1 MSIPAFSF
9 QEVKERSVWD
19 AFMLSVDPHTF
30 LQSWPWGEFNRRQG
44 NDVWRWQVHTADAG
58 SAPVGAIQAVHIQ
71 ARRGR
76 FLFCPHGPILAD
88 QNDAGALRAALRFLV
103 EEGRGFGSDFVRVS
117 SLQPDTDA
125 QRRLFRQSG
134 FRPAPIHM
142 HPELAWL
149 LDVHPDGSALLS
161 GMRKTMR
168 QLIRK
173 SQQLGITVRA
183 TTAAADADIFL
194 NLYRDT
200 AERQHFVAFSDRYVA
215 DELAAFGD
223 DIRILLA
230 EYQGTVLA
238 GAVVVFSGRSAFYHH
253 GASLPQGSNLP
264 AAYLLQWEAIQLA
277 KLRGCQW
284 YNFWGIAPANRPN
297 HPWTGLTAFK
307 QGFGGFSE
315 SYLHAQDHVLRTRY
329 WLNYAVECARRARR
343 GL

>member
-1 MSIPAFSF
+1 MTLPAFTF
-9 QEVKERSVWD
+9 HEVKERSVWD
-19 AFMLSVDPHTF
+19 EFVRKVDPHTF

-44 NDVWRWQVHTADAG
+44 NDVSRWQVHAG
-58 SAPVGAIQAVHIQ
+58 GTGGTPVAAIQAVHIR

-88 QNDAGALRAALRFLV
+88 QGDTVALKAALGFLV
-103 EEGRGFGSDFVRVS
+103 EQGRGCDSDFVRVS
-117 SLQPDTDA
+117 SLQPDTDV

-149 LDVHPDGSALLS
+149 LDVRPDAAALLA

-183 TTAAADADIFL
+183 TTAAADAEIFL
-194 NLYRDT
+194 DLYRRT
-200 AERQHFVAFSDRYVA
+200 AQRQHFVAFTDRYVA

-223 DIRILLA
+223 DVRVLLA
-230 EYQGTVLA
+230 EYHGTVLA
-238 GAVVVFSGRSAFYHH
+238 GAVVVFFGQSAFYHH
-253 GASLPQGSNLP
+253 GASLPQSNNLP
-264 AAYLLQWEAIQLA
+264 AAYLLQWEAIRLA
-277 KLRGCQW
+277 KLRGCRGD
-284 YNFWGIAPANRPN
+284 NFWGIAPPNRPS

-307 QGFGGFSE
+307 VVFGVFSE
-315 SYLHAQDHVLRTRY
+315 PYLHAQDHVLRPRY